1 MARKSSAKSDRS
13 ETADANPVAPNGDR
27 AFDLWCDAHLAE
39 GSSVQRQQRSAPDA
53 SRGLDPAQLG
63 RDGAVLEVR
72 FADGSVFYTDPVEFV
87 SRHARPQ
94 AARRGAAGGAAA
106 IELPFDLAP
115 STQTRS
121 RGGAPSAPVERYTV
135 SELTDPTSLDK
146 LYDFASILGHAVGR
160 WFPGGAPQGFPL
172 AAKLCASFENANLH
186 EALGNEGGVLLRW
199 TDGAWQAAGSL
210 PLADAKERVL
220 VFLHGTAS
228 STEGSFGKLWAG
240 ESGGLPG
247 DFKALAE
254 RCTLLA
260 WEHRSLTRSPVDNTL
275 GLVEAL
281 LATLPAERQF
291 AVDVVSHSRG
301 GLVGELFALRSAATL
316 TEAQRFF
323 ASRFAAVG
331 ERAQHPD
338 APLLRPLF
346 AALGN
351 AAQRLQPGCFVRVAC
366 PARGTLLADGRTD
379 LFLSLLLR
387 AIGLAVGSGTGGLGS
402 LVFDRATRLVR
413 SLVAAR
419 ADARAV
425 PGLEAMIPGSPLTL
439 ALAGCG
445 AQPRDRLRV
454 IAGDSRGKGWG
465 GIVTL
470 LGDVFYGLHDHDFVV
485 HTRSMFGG
493 LQRSAQP
500 PRSLRCEGPTVTHFA
515 YFGAGSLSRSGLLN
529 TLAGRDDGF
538 ASLADDERR
547 TRGLPQ
553 ALKPDPLSR
562 RPFDDWLADFGLRE
576 NARKPVLLVLPGI
589 MGSELQRR
597 DGDERVWLALDAM
610 LDGSLE
616 RLALEDPDA
625 RADGSLLRAS
635 GLLAVSYERLLD
647 EARARFRVVAVP
659 FDWRLSIEHS
669 GAGLREQLLAV
680 VNRLNDPTVPV
691 HLLVH
696 SMGGLIARQALYVD
710 AAGKAL
716 WQALKQRGSRLV
728 MLGTPNKGSYA
739 PAMLLLRQYPL
750 ATMLAV
756 LARKV
761 SDRDMARFGAGFPGL
776 LQMLPQDS
784 DAAYGDLFDPASWQ
798 RVAEDEHGAQLPD
811 PGVLKTARDFV
822 RGPFKDSLQV
832 LCEDPSVFYVAG
844 TGSTVLAMRKPQ
856 NAWET
861 VFGEGETVIATRRG
875 VDFLA
880 GPGGD
885 GTVPWNST
893 LAPERTWYAP
903 CEHGTLPDHRESF
916 EAYFELL
923 SAGRT
928 HRLPQQAP
936 QSRGAPAG
944 DAALAV
950 VPPTPRPGLLPA
962 DDEELAAY
970 ILARGSDAPP
980 EVPTPEPIEVRVVH
994 GGLDFARYPLMV
1006 GHYENDGVF
1015 GAAKRVDEKLGGQLQ
1030 QVLDLKLFVGASRT
1044 GHYLRPNNH
1053 TAKPPAYPGALM
1065 LGLGSVGEL
1074 TPGLLSETV
1083 TRGVLRFAFE
1093 HVHRDPYSPAGSEPV
1108 DLRLSTVLVGTH
1120 VQAVTARDSLA
1131 GLLYGVW
1138 RAAQLLL
1145 QLPGQ
1150 TQPVRIR
1157 EVEVIEIDEHIAL
1170 DAAYELK
1177 RLLARDEW
1185 RERLRW
1191 DHPVLEVR
1199 EGGIRGYRPRATGS
1213 VWQRLI
1219 IEHDALGGLK
1229 FALIGERARV
1239 ESTQVY
1245 SDVASLRRFIDR
1257 VSDHQTTAADR
1268 IASPTDPRFGGVLF
1282 QMLLPYDL
1290 KERLANLDNTVLVVD
1305 DESARYPWE
1314 LLSPPLSSAA
1324 DGETPRPFVV
1334 HAGLVRQ
1341 RVTKEFRRLL
1351 PQAIGGYDAL
1361 IVGAPSTAKWQDAQ
1375 GAALQ
1380 FSTLDGAQAE
1390 AQAVNELL
1398 QHDHREWLP
1407 AALIGPAVSF
1417 DQVRIALLEKPY
1429 RLLHLCGHGVVDQW
1443 VRTLGS
1449 GLDARE
1455 IRKTGMVLSNQ
1466 EVLTAA
1472 DVEQMSP
1479 APEFV
1484 FINCCYSGRDSE
1496 GLTNPGPDP
1505 RKHPILAASL
1515 ALQFIKMGSKAVVA
1529 AGWQV
1534 DDAAALLFARTL
1546 YRGLLDG
1553 DPFGEAVRVAREAV
1567 HAESGAQNNTWGAYQ
1582 CYGDPQWRLR
1592 APARSGG
1599 AAAGTS
1605 LLRDADGC
1613 MSAHE
1618 LADRIVQVVAVA
1630 GDKPPAAVLGQIDKL
1645 LATLEADDARCAW
1658 LTDSRV
1664 RSALGCAY
1672 RELGDHDS
1680 AARALQLGA
1689 RSAYSQVQI
1698 GQLELLVNSLSR
1710 SASPDA
1716 QGAAERLL
1724 DRLDDV
1730 SNDTLGRWPLGDQ
1743 DVAPTSA
1750 ASERQCLRGGFVLRQ
1765 AARLLD
1771 EDKALGAVAGALAE
1785 AARRFA
1791 SAYRSK
1797 RHFKDSA
1804 DRRAYALSNALLA
1817 AALAAL
1823 AQRELGVA
1831 EAALAEEGPPR
1842 DGELALGPV
1851 ALWLA
1856 EARALLDEL
1865 AALDDLASFWH
1876 QTTKLELLV
1885 ARTLLAHLQDDSYPL
1900 DDLGLALDLLD
1911 RALVRWPSPIQLESL
1926 QHRFLLAGNLS
1937 HALLHLPGP
1946 HPWEDLRQALPVL
1959 TGEALARLAARSNG
1973 SH

>member
-1 MARKSSAKSDRS
+1 MARKSNARS
-13 ETADANPVAPNGDR
+13 GRAAPIPTDGKR
-27 AFDLWCDAHLAE
+27 SFDLWCDAHLAD
-39 GSSVQRQQRSAPDA
+39 GASVQRQQRGSAGAA
-53 SRGLDPAQLG
+53 SRGLDAVQLG
-63 RDGAVLEVR
+63 KAGAVLEVR
-72 FADGSVFYTDPVEFV
+72 FADGSVFYTDPVEF
-87 SRHARPQ
+87 
-94 AARRGAAGGAAA
+94 AARHGRQPAAQRGVANGAPT
-106 IELPFDLAP
+106 IELPFDLASGP
-115 STQTRS
+115 RSRS
-121 RGGAPSAPVERYTV
+121 RGGAPGAPVERYTV

-146 LYDFASILGHAVGR
+146 LYDFGAILGHRIAR
-160 WFPGGAPQGFPL
+160 WFPGRTATDFPL
-172 AAKLCASFENANLH
+172 AAKLCAAFENASLH
-186 EALGNEGGVLLRW
+186 DALGDAGGVLLRW
-199 TDGAWQAAGSL
+199 VDGGWQPAGSL
-210 PLADAKERVL
+210 PLSDAKDSVL
-220 VFLHGTAS
+220 LFLHGTAS
-228 STEGSFGKLWAG
+228 STEGSFGALWAG
-240 ESGGLPG
+240 PGNSEARDAERPG
-247 DFKALAE
+247 DFTALAA
-254 RCTLLA
+254 RSTLLA
-260 WEHRSLTRSPVDNTL
+260 WEHRSLTRSPVDNAH
-275 GLVEAL
+275 GLVGAL
-281 LATLPAERQF
+281 LAALPDDRVF
-291 AVDVVSHSRG
+291 TVDVVSHSRG
-301 GLVGELFALRSAATL
+301 GLVGELFALRSAPTL
-316 TEAQRFF
+316 EQAQRHFT
-323 ASRFAAVG
+323 ASYAGREG
-331 ERAQHPD
+331 QPSHPD

-346 AALGN
+346 TALAG
-351 AAQRLQPGCFVRVAC
+351 AAQRLRPGCFVRVAC

-387 AIGLAVGSGTGGLGS
+387 AVGLAVGGATGGAGR
-402 LVFDRATRLVR
+402 LVFERVSRLVR

-419 ADARAV
+419 ADARVV

-445 AQPRDRLRV
+445 AQPTDRLRV

-515 YFGAGSLSRSGLLN
+515 YFGAGSLSRSALFSA
-529 TLAGRDDGF
+529 LAGRDDGF
-538 ASLADDERR
+538 AALADDERR
-547 TRGLPQ
+547 TRGLLQ
-553 ALKPDPLSR
+553 ALKSDPLSR
-562 RPFDDWLADFGLRE
+562 RPFEAWLADFGLRE

-597 DGDERVWLALDAM
+597 DDGDRIWLTLGAM
-610 LDGSLE
+610 LNGSLE

-625 RADGSLLRAS
+625 RADGSALRAG
-635 GLLAVSYERLLD
+635 GLLAASYERLLD
-647 EARARFRVVAVP
+647 EARSRFRVVAVP

-669 GAGLREQLLAV
+669 GAGLREQLRAIV
-680 VNRLNDPTVPV
+680 ERLDDGTVPV

-696 SMGGLIARQALYVD
+696 SMGGLVARQALYVD
-710 AAGKAL
+710 VAGKAL
-716 WQALKQRGSRLV
+716 WQDLKQRGSRLV

-739 PAMLLLRQYPL
+739 PAMLLLRQYRL
-750 ATMLAV
+750 ATMLAM

-776 LQMLPQDS
+776 LQMLPHDS
-784 DAAYGDLFDPASWQ
+784 DPAFGDLFDAASWQ
-798 RVAEDEHGAQLPD
+798 RIAEAEHGAQLPD
-811 PGVLKTARDFV
+811 PQALKAARDFV
-822 RGPFKDSLQV
+822 RSRPFQDSFQA

-844 TGSTVLAMRKPQ
+844 TGSTVLQMRPPQ
-856 NAWET
+856 DAWET
-861 VFGEGETVIATRRG
+861 VFGEGEAVIATRRG
-875 VDFLA
+875 IDFLA
-880 GPGGD
+880 GDGGD
-885 GTVPWNST
+885 GTVPWNSA

-923 SAGRT
+923 TAGRT
-928 HRLPQQAP
+928 RRLPQQPP
-936 QSRGAPAG
+936 QRRGAG
-944 DAALAV
+944 TALTV
-950 VPPTPRPGLLPA
+950 WPPTPQPALLPTD
-962 DDEELAAY
+962 DDELADY
-970 ILARGSDAPP
+970 ILAHGGSSP
-980 EVPTPEPIEVRVVH
+980 EPVPSPEPIEVRVVH
-994 GGLDFARYPLMV
+994 GSLDFARYPLMV
-1006 GHYENDGVF
+1006 GHYQDDGVS
-1015 GAAKRVDEKLGGQLQ
+1015 GAAKRVDEKLDGQLQ
-1030 QVLDLKLFVGASRT
+1030 RLIDLKLFVGASRT

-1053 TAKPPAYPGALM
+1053 GVTPPAYPGALL
-1065 LGLGSVGEL
+1065 LGLGTVGEL

-1083 TRGVLRFAFE
+1083 TRGVLRYAFE
-1093 HVHRDPYSPAGSEPV
+1093 HVHRDPYAARGSEPV

-1145 QLPGQ
+1145 QMPDGP
-1150 TQPVRIR
+1150 QPVRIR

-1170 DAAYELK
+1170 DAAYELR

-1185 RERLRW
+1185 AERLRW

-1199 EGGIRGYRPRATGS
+1199 EGGIRGYRPRAAGS
-1213 VWQRLI
+1213 VWQRLVVRQ
-1219 IEHDALGGLK
+1219 DALGGLN

-1257 VSDHQTTAADR
+1257 VSDHQTGAADR

-1282 QMLLPYDL
+1282 QMLLPYEL

-1314 LLSPPLSSAA
+1314 LLSPALAGPA

-1341 RVTKEFRRLL
+1341 RVTDDFRRL
-1351 PQAIGGYDAL
+1351 PQAITGYDAL
-1361 IVGAPSTAKWQDAQ
+1361 IVGAPSTANWQDDRRAPLAFSALE
-1375 GAALQ
+1375 GAE
-1380 FSTLDGAQAE
+1380 AE

-1398 QHDHREWLP
+1398 LHDDREWLP
-1407 AALIGPAVSF
+1407 SSLIGPTVSF

-1443 VRTLGS
+1443 VRTMGN

-1455 IRKTGMVLSNQ
+1455 VRKTGMVLSDQ

-1479 APEFV
+1479 PPEFV
-1484 FINCCYSGRDSE
+1484 FINCCYSGRDAE
-1496 GLTNPGPDP
+1496 GLTTPGAGP

-1534 DDAAALLFARTL
+1534 DDAAALLFAKTL
-1546 YRGLLDG
+1546 YRALLDG
-1553 DPFGEAVRVAREAV
+1553 EAFGEAVRGAREAV
-1567 HAESGAQNNTWGAYQ
+1567 HADSGAQHNTWGAYQ
-1582 CYGDPQWRLR
+1582 CYGDPQWRLH
-1592 APARSGG
+1592 APAR
-1599 AAAGTS
+1599 AAAASAGTS

-1630 GDKPPAAVLGQIDKL
+1630 GDKPAAAVLGQIDRL
-1645 LATLEADDARCAW
+1645 LATLAADEARRAW
-1658 LTDSRV
+1658 LSDSRV

-1716 QGAAERLL
+1716 QLAAESLL

-1750 ASERQCLRGGFVLRQ
+1750 SSERQGLRGGFVLRQ

-1771 EDKALGAVAGALAE
+1771 EDKALGAVAEALVK
-1785 AARRFA
+1785 AAKLFA

-1797 RHFKDSA
+1797 RHFGDAA
-1804 DRRAYALSNALLA
+1804 DRRAYALSNAMLA
-1817 AALAAL
+1817 AALAGL
-1823 AQRELGVA
+1823 ARRELGVA
-1831 EAALAEEGPPR
+1831 EAALAEAGTPHP
-1842 DGELALGPV
+1842 GSPALGPM

-1856 EARALLDEL
+1856 EAGALLDEL

-1885 ARTLLAHLQDDSYPL
+1885 ARTLLAHLQDPAHPL
-1900 DDLGLALDLLD
+1900 DDFAVALDLLD
-1911 RALVRWPSPIQLESL
+1911 RALVRWPSPIQVESL
-1926 QHRFLLAGNLS
+1926 QHRFLLVRHLS
-1937 HALLHLPGP
+1937 LALQQQPGP
-1946 HPWEDLRQALPVL
+1946 HPWEDLRQMLPVL
-1959 TGEALARLAARSNG
+1959 TEDALARLATCGRG
-1973 SH
+1973 GH